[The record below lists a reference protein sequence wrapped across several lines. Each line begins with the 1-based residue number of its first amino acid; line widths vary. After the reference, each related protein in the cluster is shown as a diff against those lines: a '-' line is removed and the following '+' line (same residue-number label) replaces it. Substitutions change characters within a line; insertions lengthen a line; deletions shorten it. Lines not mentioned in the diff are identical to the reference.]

1 MTGVRRSVEERGS
14 ATLELAI
21 VAPALLLLLSVTI
34 VAGRVVSAASAV
46 EQAAAAAARAASLA
60 REARVA
66 QGEAQRVAVS
76 SMRDQGITCAP
87 VSTRVDVTG
96 FAVAVGRP
104 ASVSAEVR
112 CTVPLADLAVPGLPG
127 TRVVSASATSPL
139 DRFRTRS

>member
-1 MTGVRRSVEERGS
+1 MSAVAPRGGDRGS
-14 ATLELAI
+14 TTLELAI

-60 REARVA
+60 RDARSA
-66 QGEAQRVAVS
+66 QGEAQRAARAT
-76 SMRDQGITCAP
+76 MDDQGITCAP
-87 VSTRVDVTG
+87 MVSRVQVAG

-127 TRVVSASATSPL
+127 YRVVEASATSPL
-139 DRFRTRS
+139 DRFRARS